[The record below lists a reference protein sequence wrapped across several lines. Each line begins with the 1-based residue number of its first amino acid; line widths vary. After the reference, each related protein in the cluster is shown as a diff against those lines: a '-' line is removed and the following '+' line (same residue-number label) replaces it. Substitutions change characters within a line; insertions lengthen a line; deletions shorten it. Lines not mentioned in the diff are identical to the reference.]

1 MSDFSEQP
9 STPLFDVVFYGTL
22 IDGFASESVK
32 ASFAK
37 LFKLSNDKVE
47 QIFASSKVV
56 LKPNVTE
63 TVAQKFQQALQQVGA
78 EVSLE
83 AKTAVAAELPLQPEP
98 ALDTV
103 AEPVAS
109 DNEIDVAAE
118 EESGINQTSAEDL
131 VSSLNSSEYGSLA
144 KADAGDFDAS
154 IGHVISTAWQNV
166 AGNKGL
172 VWGAFALYVLAIIM
186 MSIVLGFV
194 FGSAADNMASG
205 GFIGII
211 TSQLFQTLV
220 MLPISVGLIL
230 VCVKVV
236 SGVEVSAVSVFN
248 YFPKTLNL
256 ALTYLLMGLMIIL
269 GLMLLVIP
277 GIYLMVAYSLALVL
291 LVDKDLGPW
300 EALETSRKAI
310 HKCWFSVLG
319 LWILLGLI
327 LVVAMIPMG
336 IGLIWAVPL
345 TMLCV
350 GVLYRNVFGLSE
362 QSIDQE

>member
-1 MSDFSEQP
+1 MSDSSEQP
-9 STPLFDVVFYGTL
+9 FTPLFDVVFYGTL
-22 IDGFASESVK
+22 IDGFESESVK
-32 ASFAK
+32 TSFAK
-37 LFKLSNDKVE
+37 LFKLSNDKVD

-63 TVAQKFQQALQQVGA
+63 IVAQKFQQALQQVGA

-83 AKTAVAAELPLQPEP
+83 AKTPVAAEWTLKPEP
-98 ALDTV
+98 ALDMV
-103 AEPVAS
+103 AESVAS
-109 DNEIDVAAE
+109 DNEIEVATE
-118 EESGINQTSAEDL
+118 EESGMNQTSAEDL
-131 VSSLNSSEYGSLA
+131 VSPLNSSEYGSLT

-172 VWGAFALYVLAIIM
+172 VWGGFALYLLAIIM
-186 MSIVLGFV
+186 MSIVLGFL
-194 FGSAADNMASG
+194 FDSTADNMESG
-205 GFIGII
+205 AFIGII
-211 TSQLFQTLV
+211 TQLVPTLV
-220 MLPISVGLIL
+220 MLPIYVGLIL

-269 GLMLLVIP
+269 GLMLFIIP

-291 LVDKDLGPW
+291 VVDKDLGPW

-319 LWILLGLI
+319 LWVLLGLI

-336 IGLIWAVPL
+336 IGLIWALPL

-350 GVLYRNVFGLSE
+350 GVLYRNIFGLSE
-362 QSIDQE
+362 QSIDHE